1 MGKQTAKKV
10 NATDLEFGKV
20 YAFSEY
26 GVETYFENPRDSFR
40 LKRRDHRGYI
50 VYFGND
56 YESEGLISEEEW
68 EIYEVPLSSLYKELL

>member
-1 MGKQTAKKV
+1 MGKQTAKRV

-40 LKRRDHRGYI
+40 LKSKDHRGCI

-56 YESEGLISEEEW
+56 YEMEGLINQDEW
-68 EIYEVPLSSLYKELL
+68 EIYEMPLSSLYKELM